1 MMKRTLNNGVEIPML
16 GMGVFQTKE
25 GKETED
31 AVRWALE
38 AGYRHIDT
46 AKAYGNEKNVGE
58 GIRQSGVNRADIF
71 VTTKLWNDDIRQG
84 NTRDAFF
91 QSLNEMGMDYL
102 DMYLIHWPAG
112 GFVEAWKE
120 MEKLYK
126 EGYIRAIGVSNFQD
140 YHLNTLLESAEI
152 KPAVNQVECHPLM
165 SQAPLREF
173 CRGHEIACEAWS
185 PLGGTGGNLLQNEVL
200 CEIAEKYGKSP
211 AQVVIRWDLQSDIIT
226 IPKSIHKNR
235 IESNRDVFDFE
246 LSQEDMERIDGLN
259 KNLRVGP
266 SPDNFDF

>member
-1 MMKRTLNNGVEIPML
+1 MKRTLVNGVKIPML
-16 GMGVFQTKE
+16 GLGVFQTKE

-38 AGYRHIDT
+38 SGYRHIDT

-58 GIRQSGVNRADIF
+58 GIRQSGLERKDIF
-71 VTTKLWNDDIRQG
+71 VTTKLWNEDIRKR

-91 QSLNEMGMDYL
+91 DSLNTMGLEYL
-102 DMYLIHWPAG
+102 DMYLIHWPAEG
-112 GFVEAWKE
+112 YEEAWKE

-140 YHLNTLLESAEI
+140 YHLKRLMENAEI
-152 KPAVNQVECHPLM
+152 VPMVNQVECHPLM
-165 SQAPLREF
+165 SQEPLRKF
-173 CRGHEIACEAWS
+173 CVDHQIACEAWS
-185 PLGGTGGNLLQNEVL
+185 PLGGTGGSLLQNKVL
-200 CEIAEKYGKSP
+200 TEIAEKYEKTP
-211 AQVVIRWDLQSDIIT
+211 AQVVIRWDLQNDIIT
-226 IPKSIHKNR
+226 IPKSVHKNR
-235 IESNRDVFDFE
+235 IESNREVFDFA
-246 LSQEDMERIDGLN
+246 LSEEDIVKINHLN